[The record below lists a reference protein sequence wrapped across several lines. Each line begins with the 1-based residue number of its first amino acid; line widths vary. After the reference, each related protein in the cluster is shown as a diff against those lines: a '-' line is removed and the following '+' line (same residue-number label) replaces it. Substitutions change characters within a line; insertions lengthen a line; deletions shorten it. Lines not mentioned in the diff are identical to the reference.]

1 MLTKTNC
8 VVEVL
13 KSFTTFEKKV
23 IGKVGDNTSTID
35 EFVSNISDV
44 AEYGCSTGVASEF
57 IYSVDNTM
65 FFIENL
71 GTILDILDDIEYV
84 YWMKKEDILNVD
96 YMVWCCVEEVC
107 RKFMNHY
114 NELYEDSLG
123 E

>member
-84 YWMKKEDILNVD
+84 YWMKKEDILN
-96 YMVWCCVEEVC
+96 
-107 RKFMNHY
+107 
-114 NELYEDSLG
+114 
-123 E
+123 

>member
-96 YMVWCCVEEVC
+96 YMVWCCVEEVS